1 MLLALAL
8 AVAEAADTWAQVTL
22 VAASGPVTLT
32 EPERASIAK
41 RVEVLM
47 AGCAISSVTEPDLF
61 ASRSLPGEW
70 QTARGGAHLYVRFP
84 KPLVARRGRVEIT
97 EVVIGLQHPSFIGPE
112 LSRHD
117 EAVVGHVKCNGH
129 RALALM
135 CWTASV
141 PSVTDHREK
150 EAQGHDRGG
159 DQEDDQTQLA
169 PGIAPGLARQPAE
182 DHPHPDESAL
192 PHGPASRL
200 GVAKLPQE
208 HDRPHAREGVDE
220 GRDQSQRRDETA
232 NHVQQVEHEPDHQ
245 HDRHQDRADQGQR
258 RRAPHLHAP
267 SLCSRTR
274 EVNQATRLR
283 RRFDTRRSIWQD
295 RAFRR

>member
-135 CWTASV
+135 CGTALRP
-141 PSVTDHREK
+141 PSCRVRPR
-150 EAQGHDRGG
+150 A
-159 DQEDDQTQLA
+159 
-169 PGIAPGLARQPAE
+169 AR
-182 DHPHPDESAL
+182 STTRS
-192 PHGPASRL
+192 ASR
-200 GVAKLPQE
+200 
-208 HDRPHAREGVDE
+208 R
-220 GRDQSQRRDETA
+220 
-232 NHVQQVEHEPDHQ
+232 
-245 HDRHQDRADQGQR
+245 
-258 RRAPHLHAP
+258 
-267 SLCSRTR
+267 
-274 EVNQATRLR
+274 
-283 RRFDTRRSIWQD
+283 
-295 RAFRR
+295 